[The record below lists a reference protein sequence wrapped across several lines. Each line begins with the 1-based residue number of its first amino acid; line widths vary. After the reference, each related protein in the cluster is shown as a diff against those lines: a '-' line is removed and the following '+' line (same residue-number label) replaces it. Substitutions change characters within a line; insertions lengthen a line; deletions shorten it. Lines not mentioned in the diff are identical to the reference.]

1 MLSTSPYKG
10 TKDFYP
16 EEQLVQNFI
25 FEKWREVCLSHSFE
39 EYQTPIIEPKEIYEA
54 KSGEDVGNKE
64 LFTFTDLGDRQL
76 CLRPEMTPSVTRIV
90 SGKYKELPKPIKYF
104 SIGSFYRNERPQK
117 GRNREF
123 WQINADIFGE
133 GNIYSDLE
141 TISLAID
148 IMNKFKAPSNSYAFY
163 LNHRVLISD
172 FLNLIEVETSKTIPV
187 IRIIDKYEKL
197 SPHIFESE
205 LQKYLNDT
213 QINQIAKFLT
223 LEFENLTSIF
233 PEIETNKGYQEIM
246 ELLETIKKIY
256 PEINIFFKGSLVRG
270 FDYYDGLVFEVYDL
284 NPDNNRSLY
293 GGGRYNGLAN
303 IFGQQ
308 NFPAVGFAVGNE
320 TFRIFLENWNLIPPI
335 NEILNLK
342 KVAIFGIKNPESD
355 VSHENL
361 IHYIFETSNTLRKNL
376 KNIAIDTLLE
386 LKSPSSGL
394 DYASNKNY
402 DYAILVGPDEY
413 LNSSVSIKDLK
424 TGEQNLFNLPELL
437 TYLTNQNLN
446 NNYSSAY
453 ESLP

>member
-16 EEQLVQNFI
+16 DDQIVQNYI
-25 FEKWREVCLSHSFE
+25 FDTWRKVCLSHSFE
-39 EYQTPIIEPKEIYEA
+39 EYQTPTIEPKEIYEA

-64 LFTFTDLGDRQL
+64 LFTFTDLGERQL

-90 SGKYKELPKPIKYF
+90 AAKYKELPKPIKYF

-141 TISLAID
+141 ILSLSID
-148 IMNKFKAPSNSYAFY
+148 IMKKFNAPNDSYSFY
-163 LNHRVLISD
+163 LNHRELISD
-172 FLNLIEVETSKTIPV
+172 FLKLIEVETSKTIPV

-197 SPHIFESE
+197 TPHVFESE
-205 LQKYLNDT
+205 LQKHLNDT

-233 PEIETNKGYQEIM
+233 PEIENNKGYTEIM
-246 ELLETIKKIY
+246 ELLQTIKKIY
-256 PEINIFFKGSLVRG
+256 PEVNISFKGSLVRG

-303 IFGQQ
+303 IFGQH

-320 TFRIFLENWNLIPPI
+320 TFRIFLENWNLIPPLDK
-335 NEILNLK
+335 ILNLK
-342 KVAIFGIKNPESD
+342 KIVILESK
-355 VSHENL
+355 
-361 IHYIFETSNTLRKNL
+361 I
-376 KNIAIDTLLE
+376 
-386 LKSPSSGL
+386 P
-394 DYASNKNY
+394 
-402 DYAILVGPDEY
+402 
-413 LNSSVSIKDLK
+413 
-424 TGEQNLFNLPELL
+424 
-437 TYLTNQNLN
+437 NQKF
-446 NNYSSAY
+446 
-453 ESLP
+453 PTKV

>member
-16 EEQLVQNFI
+16 QDQIVQNYI
-25 FEKWREVCLSHSFE
+25 FDMWRKVCLSHSFE

-64 LFTFTDLGDRQL
+64 LFTFTDLGEREL

-90 SGKYKELPKPIKYF
+90 AAKYKELPKPIKYF

-141 TISLAID
+141 ILSLAID
-148 IMNKFKAPSNSYAFY
+148 IMQKFSAPYESYSINI
-163 LNHRVLISD
+163 NHRELISD
-172 FLNLIEVETSKTIPV
+172 FLRLIEVETSKTIPV

-197 SPHIFESE
+197 TPHVFESE

-233 PEIETNKGYQEIM
+233 PEIESNKGYLEIM
-246 ELLETIKKIY
+246 ELLETTKKIY
-256 PEINIFFKGSLVRG
+256 PEVNINFKGSLVRG

-303 IFGQQ
+303 IFGQH

-320 TFRIFLENWNLIPPI
+320 TFRIFLENWNLIPPT
-335 NEILNLK
+335 NEILNLNK
-342 KVAIFGIKNPESD
+342 LAIFGIKNPESD

-361 IHYIFETSNTLRKNL
+361 IHYIFESSSILRRNL
-376 KNIAIDTLLE
+376 DNFSIDTMLE

-402 DYAILVGPDEY
+402 SFAILVGPDEY
-413 LNSSVSIKDLK
+413 LNQTLTLK
-424 TGEQNLFNLPELL
+424 NLKSGDQKLFQIDELVNYLQNHAHDTLP
-437 TYLTNQNLN
+437 
-446 NNYSSAY
+446 
-453 ESLP
+453 

>member
-76 CLRPEMTPSVTRIV
+76 CLRPEMTPSVPRIV

-133 GNIYSDLE
+133 GNIYSDMEIL
-141 TISLAID
+141 SLAID
-148 IMNKFKAPSNSYAFY
+148 IMKSFKAPNESYSFY
-163 LNHRVLISD
+163 LNHRDLILQFLKLINVSD
-172 FLNLIEVETSKTIPV
+172 DKIIPTV
-187 IRIIDKYEKL
+187 RIMDKYEKL
-197 SPHIFESE
+197 SPHIFEEE
-205 LQKYLNDT
+205 LAKHIDDT

-223 LEFENLTSIF
+223 LDFTDLTTIF
-233 PEIETNKGYQEIM
+233 PELEVNKGYLEIR
-246 ELLETIKKIY
+246 EILETLAQIY
-256 PEINIFFKGSLVRG
+256 PTVNVRFRASLVRG

-284 NPDNNRSLY
+284 NPDNKRSLY
-293 GGGRYNGLAN
+293 GGGRYNGLADV
-303 IFGQQ
+303 FQSE

-320 TFRIFLENWNLIPPI
+320 TFRIFLENWNLLPSLKNLRNKNSICI
-335 NEILNLK
+335 FAVKNNEEEVSN
-342 KVAIFGIKNPESD
+342 ES
-355 VSHENL
+355 L
-361 IHYIFETSNTLRKNL
+361 IHYNFKVSNFIREKLPNFRVETVL
-376 KNIAIDTLLE
+376 DF
-386 LKSPSSGL
+386 KSASSGL
-394 DYASNKNY
+394 DYASKK
-402 DYAILVGPDEY
+402 DFSFAILLGPDEF
-413 LNSSVSIKDLK
+413 LNQTISIKNLT
-424 TGEQNLFNLPELL
+424 TGEQELL
-437 TYLTNQNLN
+437 NHLEVINYLN
-446 NNYSSAY
+446 NKNSAY
-453 ESLP
+453 ETLP